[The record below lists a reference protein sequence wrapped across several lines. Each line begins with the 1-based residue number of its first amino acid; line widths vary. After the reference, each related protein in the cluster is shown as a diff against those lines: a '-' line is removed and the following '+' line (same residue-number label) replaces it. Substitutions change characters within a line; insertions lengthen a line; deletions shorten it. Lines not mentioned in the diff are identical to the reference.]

1 MGSGPHQLAHA
12 PVDQLR
18 RALGKQG
25 ETIWHF
31 ANGRN
36 ADPVRQDP
44 TENKGYGNSVTLPR
58 DVTDLRTAHQ
68 VLLSLCETVGM
79 RMRRDRKSG
88 SCITVSLRT
97 PEFQDITHQRQ
108 MAGTTD
114 ITQELYEA
122 ACQVFDEVWDRKTPL
137 RQIGVQVTKLSGERY
152 CQFDLFS
159 PVDPVQ
165 YERKAKLDA
174 AVDALR
180 AQFGED
186 VIRRARFLGAE
197 LDHMAGGLSRE
208 RRTGVTKEV

>member
-1 MGSGPHQLAHA
+1 M
-12 PVDQLR
+12 
-18 RALGKQG
+18 
-25 ETIWHF
+25 
-31 ANGRN
+31 
-36 ADPVRQDP
+36 
-44 TENKGYGNSVTLPR
+44 TLPR

-79 RMRRDRKSG
+79 RMRRDRRSG
-88 SCITVSLRT
+88 SCITVMLRT
-97 PEFQDITHQRQ
+97 AEFRDFTHQRQ

-122 ACQVFDEVWDRKTPL
+122 ACVAFDEAWDRKTPL
-137 RQIGVQVTKLSGERY
+137 RQMGVQVTKLSGERY

-159 PVDPVQ
+159 PVDPMQ

-180 AQFGED
+180 VQFGED